1 LSNVIFFAYL
11 PDSKTVLQSN
21 GGIISG
27 IPTGAFAKV
36 VAIAVNTSG
45 DLFHFQ
51 QELTVNGNST
61 VMVVMTGISDPEL
74 TALLDS
80 L

>member
-1 LSNVIFFAYL
+1 MFFAYL

-27 IPTGAFAKV
+27 IPSGAFAKV

-45 DLFHFQ
+45 DLFHFY
-51 QELTVNGNST
+51 QELTVNGNSSL
-61 VMVVMTGISDPEL
+61 MVVMNGVSDSEL
-74 TALLDS
+74 TALLDG